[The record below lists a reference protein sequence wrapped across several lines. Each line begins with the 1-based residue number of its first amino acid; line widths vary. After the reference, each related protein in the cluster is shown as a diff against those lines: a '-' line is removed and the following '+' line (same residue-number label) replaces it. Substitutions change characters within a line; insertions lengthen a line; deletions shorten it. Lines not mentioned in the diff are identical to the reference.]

1 MAEAIIFALRKKG
14 TQRMDDITIF
24 DVNTERLQFIKDEY
38 NVKIT
43 DNLDEAV
50 HNANITILA
59 VKPQNVDSVAQSL
72 SEPLPG
78 LLLSIVAGCTIDKLE
93 KSFKT
98 DKVVRSMPNT
108 PAMVLEAITVW
119 TATRE
124 TNEDMLNKTRALLGS
139 IGEQVEVKDESYI
152 DMATAVSGSGP
163 AVSSNSDS

>member
-1 MAEAIIFALRKKG
+1 ME
-14 TQRMDDITIF
+14 DITVY
-24 DVNTERLQFIKDEY
+24 DVNASRLQYIRDEY
-38 NVKIT
+38 KVKVSTNV
-43 DNLDEAV
+43 DEAV
-50 HNANITILA
+50 KGATISILA
-59 VKPQNVDSVAQSL
+59 VKPQNVDSVAQNL
-72 SEPLPG
+72 NEPLPG

-124 TNEDMLNKTRALLGS
+124 TNEEMLNKTRALLGI

-163 AVSSNSDS
+163 AVSYSIYKNFIQVY